1 MHGALTSLVS
11 PDFQFLR
18 PISRSPA
25 VICSEIACAPPS
37 YLVQALGV
45 INEHRTST
53 RKWTCGRRE
62 CDHVLFQIESDARYY
77 LFRKS
82 YPRRF
87 RLIATPGYGG
97 SEFSSFPFSYTFWRT
112 LNCLYA
118 NKHPLVKSL
127 ALCDILISRVKLHI
141 PGPTKL
147 LCPHINFFG

>member
-1 MHGALTSLVS
+1 MQVLERWSCRRLSRAMHGALTSLVS

-62 CDHVLFQIESDARYY
+62 CDHVLFQIESDGHYY

-82 YPRRF
+82 YPKRF
-87 RLIATPGYGG
+87 RLWRIRVL
-97 SEFSSFPFSYTFWRT
+97 FISF
-112 LNCLYA
+112 
-118 NKHPLVKSL
+118 
-127 ALCDILISRVKLHI
+127 LIYVLENIELFVCEQTSIGQESRIV
-141 PGPTKL
+141 
-147 LCPHINFFG
+147 